1 MTIDFPPLPKLNTS
15 SGPTEREFEPATYY
29 VDIDRDGR
37 LDPIVVELHED
48 WDWWPEGDPADNGP
62 DVVMMY
68 SRKPDLSYVY
78 KQTGDYYHAQYI
90 PTPDMESLI
99 PIGPRAIWSPFDAAE
114 VDWTTALKAEKE
126 TGQPQPLFAID
137 GCVIC
142 REDLAE
148 QVVIYSNREL
158 GVITQEWL
166 PADEAWQRVGEH
178 EGTDT
183 NLVEVGLVDR
193 RTKDGTPLKG
203 VEEGGGTSIIAD
215 ENTELLLQANI
226 KGGLPA
232 INENR
237 SFWLQGVL
245 GR

>member
-1 MTIDFPPLPKLNTS
+1 MTIDFPPLPKLNTN

-48 WDWWPEGDPADNGP
+48 WDWWPEGHPADNGP

-68 SRKPDLSYVY
+68 SRKPDLSYI
-78 KQTGDYYHAQYI
+78 KRQTGEPYRVKYMPSADGQDYI
-90 PTPDMESLI
+90 PY
-99 PIGPRAIWSPFDAAE
+99 GPPATWSPFDGTE
-114 VDWTTALKAEKE
+114 VDWTAALKAEKE
-126 TGQPQPLFAID
+126 TGQPQPLFVID

-142 REDLAE
+142 REDLTE

-183 NLVEVGLVDR
+183 NLVEVSLVDI
-193 RTKDGTPLKG
+193 RTKDGTPFEGL
-203 VEEGGGTSIIAD
+203 EEGGGTSIIAD
-215 ENTELLLQANI
+215 ENTELLLQTNI

-237 SFWLQGVL
+237 SFWLQSVS